1 VLSEVLNIVTLLR
14 RSIKK
19 VLISG
24 WLSPSRK
31 LDYLN
36 LLLLFGRWLKN
47 HHPKTIA
54 GDRYD
59 LFEYVNAQVLTDT
72 PITYLEFGVYK
83 GDSIKYWSEMNSNP
97 ESEFFGFDSFEG
109 LPTDWILFKES
120 IPKGHFSTGG
130 MIPQFNDPRVN
141 FLKGLFQDALPP
153 FLDSFRPKNRLLV
166 HCDADLYSSELF
178 VLTSLNR
185 LLIPGSIVIFDDFG
199 AVNHDFKAFIDYAE
213 SYMREYDVL
222 AFSDKYYSSTTIQML

>member
-1 VLSEVLNIVTLLR
+1 
-14 RSIKK
+14 
-19 VLISG
+19 
-24 WLSPSRK
+24 
-31 LDYLN
+31 
-36 LLLLFGRWLKN
+36 LLLFGRWLKN

>member
-1 VLSEVLNIVTLLR
+1 MLSEVLNIVTLLR